1 MIVVQFPNKVT
12 SSFPRD
18 DIVSMEFMKKY
29 IHVAK
34 VMKPAL
40 TREAA
45 DYISEEYSKLRN
57 QENIQQN
64 NLARVGV
71 KSEIDCVSAH
81 FASNRICI
89 ES

>member
-1 MIVVQFPNKVT
+1 
-12 SSFPRD
+12 
-18 DIVSMEFMKKY
+18 MKKY

-64 NLARVGV
+64 NLARVSV
-71 KSEIDCVSAH
+71 KSEIVCRLISLRI
-81 FASNRICI
+81 ASTEKQKLNQNVAV
-89 ES
+89 

>member
-1 MIVVQFPNKVT
+1 M
-12 SSFPRD
+12 SLPRD

-64 NLARVGV
+64 NLARVSV
-71 KSEIDCVSAH
+71 KSETAVD
-81 FASNRICI
+81 
-89 ES
+89 